1 MEPMSSLVAV
11 ATVSACSDCFDP
23 PTENVAGDYR
33 LQSLV
38 TMNGGDWTDW
48 RAAGATFTISLAP
61 NGTTSGHLF
70 IPGSNGRGSDFS
82 VDMAGTWALNDETV
96 TFMQAADSFV
106 PYMAFDV
113 GENRLSGDLTSGHG
127 RVIAVLK
134 K

>member
-1 MEPMSSLVAV
+1 MEPIPSLVDV
-11 ATVSACSDCFDP
+11 GFK
-23 PTENVAGDYR
+23 PTAENVAGDYR

-38 TMNGGDWTDW
+38 TISRGVWTDW
-48 RAAGATFTISLAP
+48 RAAGAAFTISLAP

-70 IPGSNGRGSDFS
+70 IPSSDGGGGDFS
-82 VDMAGTWALNDETV
+82 VDMVGTWALNDETV

-106 PYMAFDV
+106 RDMAFDV
-113 GENRLSGDLTSGHG
+113 GENRLSSDLTSGDD